1 MISTQKPIPS
11 MIPFILYS
19 WNDKILE
26 MKYRLLI
33 ARVRHG
39 MKERKGVI
47 IKENKK
53 RLFGVGN
60 TNIDCGSG
68 HTDL

>member
-1 MISTQKPIPS
+1 
-11 MIPFILYS
+11 
-19 WNDKILE
+19 

-53 RLFGVGN
+53 HLFGVGN